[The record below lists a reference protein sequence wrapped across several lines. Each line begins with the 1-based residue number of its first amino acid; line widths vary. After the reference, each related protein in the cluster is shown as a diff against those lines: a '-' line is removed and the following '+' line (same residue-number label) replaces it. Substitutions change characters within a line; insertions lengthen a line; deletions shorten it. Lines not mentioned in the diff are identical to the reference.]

1 MTGPALPG
9 GFPAPV
15 LDWAPIVPHL
25 ADALWEN
32 LVVAVDASAPDSV
45 LLADVPSRVP
55 ARADPDVEAAV
66 ALAVREAVTNVVR
79 HADARVCRIG
89 IITAGADVRLTV
101 ADDGRGTGA
110 PDGSGLSGMR
120 ERITALGGHVDRRMD
135 GGTTLTVTVPAQ
147 GVAA

>member
-1 MTGPALPG
+1 M
-9 GFPAPV
+9 
-15 LDWAPIVPHL
+15 
-25 ADALWEN
+25 
-32 LVVAVDASAPDSV
+32 
-45 LLADVPSRVP
+45 
-55 ARADPDVEAAV
+55 
-66 ALAVREAVTNVVR
+66 AVREAVTNVVR

-89 IITAGADVRLTV
+89 IVTAGDDVRLTV